1 MAASKITNNHQ
12 PPAPPLPQQQL
23 YQQPQ
28 PQQQQ
33 QQHYQPPSH
42 SPPQQ
47 QQQYQPINS
56 PVLSIASSLVSSD
69 SSATNHRSSPDI
81 SADTTT
87 PQIYSPNTNETQ
99 PNTPLSSA
107 AASITALT
115 AAVENN
121 SDTTNPPSPENDF
134 KSIGSVL
141 EKLSMFEKIQNN
153 IALAATTPLLTPSL
167 MGGTVSAAGCGL
179 SAATVSKVE
188 SILNRKNEEIYKA
201 IGSADRDPG
210 MLRLIFYTNSI
221 LYKKSKSHQH
231 VCNFQIK

>member
-12 PPAPPLPQQQL
+12 APAPPPP
-23 YQQPQ
+23 QPQ
-28 PQQQQ
+28 LQQQQ

-42 SPPQQ
+42 SPPQQQ

-153 IALAATTPLLTPSL
+153 IAMAVTTPLPTPSPL
-167 MGGTVSAAGCGL
+167 GGGTVSAAGCGL

-201 IGSADRDPG
+201 IGSADKDPG
-210 MLRLIFYTNSI
+210 MFRLKFFNSI
-221 LYKKSKSHQH
+221 LYILMSPSHTA
-231 VCNFQIK
+231 